1 VILGLAQSFPP
12 DSTERELPDVAS
24 ARALVVSERPDVIEL
39 LAARRER
46 LLSNFGLVLADE
58 LGRCEDALTLGIARF
73 GRRHGSWG
81 LDYHHYH
88 NENHALE
95 ILDSRIGRMMD
106 DVGLDALPGPD
117 WLVLSL
123 FSACHDLRQR
133 EHVDFRH
140 PIGNNEAASAAEA
153 FRILD
158 LAGYERRRDH
168 AQYLALELMIAGSTF
183 DARPAPPHV
192 PFNSAEVA
200 ASGGALAS
208 KLPQIL
214 DAELPGWR
222 EDDETVRALRLALVA
237 SDLDTANVGE
247 PFVWLAESASRL
259 CQEREMLAGRAL
271 DDAASGQ
278 PCLGFLSNGQERYF
292 FDLHRFCSE
301 LGEGVFGRG
310 KSANAARVRAVSA
323 SLRQRFDGAEAQ
335 RASGAAV
342 LETFARL
349 SLQD

>member
-1 VILGLAQSFPP
+1 MILGLAQTFPP
-12 DSTERELPDVAS
+12 DAVERELPDVAS
-24 ARALVVSERPDVIEL
+24 ARALLADERPDVLEL
-39 LAARRER
+39 LSARRER
-46 LLSNFGLVLADE
+46 LLTRFGLALADE
-58 LGRCEDALTLGIARF
+58 LGRCESALSLGIARF

-81 LDYHHYH
+81 PDYHHYH

-95 ILDSRIGRMMD
+95 ILDGRIGRLMD
-106 DVGLDALPGPD
+106 DAGLDALPGQD
-117 WLVLSL
+117 WLALSL

-133 EHVDFRH
+133 EVVDFSR
-140 PIGNNEAASAAEA
+140 PIGNNEAASASEA

-158 LAGYERRRDH
+158 LAGYERRRDR

-183 DARPAPPHV
+183 DARPAPPTAV
-192 PFNSAEVA
+192 FNSAELA

-214 DAELPGWR
+214 DAQLPGWQQ
-222 EDDETVRALRLALVA
+222 DPDTVRGLRLARLA

-271 DDAASGQ
+271 ADAVSGR
-278 PCLGFLSNGQERYF
+278 PCLGFLSSGQERYF

-301 LGEGVFGRG
+301 LGEGVFGHG
-310 KSANAARVRAVSA
+310 KRDNAQRVRHVSA
-323 SLRQRFDGAEAQ
+323 TLRERFEADAEHTPGAT
-335 RASGAAV
+335 V
-342 LETFARL
+342 LDTFAQL
-349 SLQD
+349 SLTD